1 MKITLAKMSQNI
13 LYCIYIHKYHLIFL
27 RFYIKSSKT
36 EQRKNTTKT
45 RAFNEN
51 SKNSFINLTKRF
63 WINPRLTTPS
73 RPGSVNHIHY
83 SHPNW
88 GNPI

>member
-45 RAFNEN
+45 RALNKN
-51 SKNSFINLTKRF
+51 SKNSFINLLKDFGSIRKS
-63 WINPRLTTPS
+63 NHPKSS
-73 RPGSVNHIHY
+73 RISQSYTV
-83 SHPNW
+83 
-88 GNPI
+88 